1 MVTIVTEIKLKDG
14 AEPKWDE
21 VMRERMVAATEQPGW
36 IGGQLLQPEN
46 DPQRRVIVGTW
57 RSRDDWEQW
66 HSDPKFRETRAEL
79 DDLVR
84 GTEQHCWHDVVVEI
98 RGGGGWSA
106 AAS

>member
-21 VMRERMVAATEQPGW
+21 VMRERMVKATEQPGW
-36 IGGQLLQPEN
+36 IGGQLLQPED
-46 DPQRRVIVGTW
+46 DPHRRVIVGTW

-66 HSDPKFRETRAEL
+66 HADPKFRETRAQL

-84 GTEQHCWHDVVVEI
+84 GAEQHSWHDVVVEI

-106 AAS
+106 AS